1 MSLSVKLEN
10 IVKRF
15 PGVVANDHI
24 TLSVEPGSV
33 HSILGENGAG
43 KSTLMKILYGTY
55 RPDEGEIRI
64 DGEPHTFESPQDAID
79 RGIGMIHQHFKLVD
93 TMTLAENVI
102 LGTEPETWSGFRV
115 DRKTANEE
123 FRELSERY
131 GFNIDP
137 TAVTEDVS
145 VGVQQRVE
153 ILKAIY
159 RGADLLI
166 LDEPTAVLTPE
177 EVESLF
183 SIIEELSS
191 QGKTIIFITH
201 KLGEAMSASDT
212 ITVLRD
218 GQNVGTLRTEETT
231 EAQLA
236 EMMVGRSVMLES
248 EKEPHPT
255 GDLVLSLDG
264 VSVGRGETKQV
275 EDVSLEVYEGEILG
289 IAGVDGNGQ
298 TPLSEAVTGIRPISE
313 GRIIYQGED
322 ISEHSRRRR
331 IDDGIVYIPPDR
343 QKRGLVMDF
352 DLSENALLGDQ
363 HHLPLGKPNRDNE
376 GAEHI
381 IDEYD
386 VRAAGIQALTSSL
399 SGGNQ
404 QKFLVGREIER
415 EPDLIVASNPTRGLD
430 VGSIEYIHEQLLRLR
445 RNDQAVLMVSSKLD
459 ELRQLSDRLAVIY
472 EGEIVGI
479 VDPDDSTEREIG
491 LLMAGESVEQADLE
505 EKDELPGGG
514 EPA

>member
-1 MSLSVKLEN
+1 
-10 IVKRF
+10 
-15 PGVVANDHI
+15 
-24 TLSVEPGSV
+24 
-33 HSILGENGAG
+33 
-43 KSTLMKILYGTY
+43 
-55 RPDEGEIRI
+55 
-64 DGEPHTFESPQDAID
+64 
-79 RGIGMIHQHFKLVD
+79 
-93 TMTLAENVI
+93 
-102 LGTEPETWSGFRV
+102 
-115 DRKTANEE
+115 
-123 FRELSERY
+123 
-131 GFNIDP
+131 
-137 TAVTEDVS
+137 
-145 VGVQQRVE
+145 
-153 ILKAIY
+153 
-159 RGADLLI
+159 
-166 LDEPTAVLTPE
+166 
-177 EVESLF
+177 
-183 SIIEELSS
+183 
-191 QGKTIIFITH
+191 
-201 KLGEAMSASDT
+201 
-212 ITVLRD
+212 
-218 GQNVGTLRTEETT
+218 
-231 EAQLA
+231 
-236 EMMVGRSVMLES
+236 
-248 EKEPHPT
+248 
-255 GDLVLSLDG
+255 
-264 VSVGRGETKQV
+264 
-275 EDVSLEVYEGEILG
+275 
-289 IAGVDGNGQ
+289 
-298 TPLSEAVTGIRPISE
+298 
-313 GRIIYQGED
+313 
-322 ISEHSRRRR
+322 
-331 IDDGIVYIPPDR
+331 
-343 QKRGLVMDF
+343 MDF